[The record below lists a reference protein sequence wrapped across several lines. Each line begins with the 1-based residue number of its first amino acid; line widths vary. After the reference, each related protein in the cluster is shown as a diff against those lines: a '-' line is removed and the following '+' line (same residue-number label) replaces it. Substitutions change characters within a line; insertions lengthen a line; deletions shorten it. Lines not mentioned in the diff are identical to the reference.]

1 MRKTSALVLVTF
13 LSAAVAGCALNPF
26 AEDNIYKRKRAEPS
40 TDAPQRNMEMAKADF
55 QKADAD
61 KNGLISRQEGERVSG
76 LSAIFDKHDPDH
88 DGTLDMQEFNAAMNA
103 MNASK
108 R

>member
-1 MRKTSALVLVTF
+1 MRKIFAAGLVSIV
-13 LSAAVAGCALNPF
+13 AATAAGCALNPF
-26 AEDNIYKRKRAEPS
+26 AEDNIYKRKNTDTAS
-40 TDAPQRNMEMAKADF
+40 DAPQRSVDTTKADF

-61 KNGLISRQEGERVSG
+61 RNGLISKQEGESVSG
-76 LSAIFDKHDPDH
+76 LAAIFDRHDPDR
-88 DGTLDMQEFNAAMNA
+88 DGTLDMQEFSAALNT